1 MPTWP
6 SSSPR
11 TRSHPSRVCGL
22 KSINNAVVIA
32 GLYVTP
38 FTGVW
43 IEIPLGRNPEVASQ
57 SHPSRVCGLKSSEL
71 QYEIQVAAVT
81 PFTGVWIE
89 IDSDTGRISSRRV
102 VTPFTGVWIEI
113 NTVCSKLKPC
123 SPSHPSRVC
132 GLKWIAGDAW
142 GRGAVA
148 SHPSRVCGLKFSTP

>member
-1 MPTWP
+1 M
-6 SSSPR
+6 
-11 TRSHPSRVCGL
+11 

-89 IDSDTGRISSRRV
+89 ITGYSTADDKRHP

-113 NTVCSKLKPC
+113 RR
-123 SPSHPSRVC
+123 SPNISP
-132 GLKWIAGDAW
+132 
-142 GRGAVA
+142 
-148 SHPSRVCGLKFSTP
+148 TPGCHTLHGCVD